1 LWPVFRVGAGLFLWG
16 LSPLG
21 SSVFNAV
28 PGATQPAVARLT
40 SASSSP
46 LADLYRNRGEQHV
59 QGCIFDTS
67 YTRRGM
73 AQGRTVSGGWRC
85 DGGAAQNFL
94 GGDVFCAA
102 PGRRSGGERH
112 SLPDNARGDR
122 INPFEAA
129 FPFVRHAQKVNEG
142 LTA

>member
-1 LWPVFRVGAGLFLWG
+1 MN
-16 LSPLG
+16 PLG

-28 PGATQPAVARLT
+28 APATQPAVARLRG
-40 SASSSP
+40 ASSPP

-59 QGCIFDTS
+59 QGCLFDTS

-73 AQGRTVSGGWRC
+73 AQGRVAGDGGGWRC

>member
-1 LWPVFRVGAGLFLWG
+1 MLRAGAGHFLRG
-16 LSPLG
+16 LNPLG

-28 PGATQPAVARLT
+28 APAAQPAVARLRG
-40 SASSSP
+40 ASSSP
-46 LADLYRNRGEQHV
+46 LADLYRNRGEQHFL
-59 QGCIFDTS
+59 CCLFDLR